1 MRYVFAASRTLTF
14 LNTPHR
20 AYILTFS
27 NIFQHSPQLPTQNL
41 PPFYG
46 VCNAPLPW
54 VNLGVFH
61 KLLFFPTPVFCTFFA
76 FFFGAKFL
84 FKKCKRTP
92 RKPLVLQCF
101 EVTFITGFVY
111 KELIYKRRNKGNL
124 FGNLFFTNKK
134 RTIPQ

>member
-1 MRYVFAASRTLTF
+1 MGSRLSAYLAKTL
-14 LNTPHR
+14 LK
-20 AYILTFS
+20 
-27 NIFQHSPQLPTQNL
+27 
-41 PPFYG
+41 PFHFPG
-46 VCNAPLPW
+46 VGNAPIPW
-54 VNLGVFH
+54 ENLAGPYMGFMLTKATIYLLRAWGKISRLH
-61 KLLFFPTPVFCTFFA
+61 KLDSFFLPFFCRFFA

-111 KELIYKRRNKGNL
+111 KELIYKKRNKGNL